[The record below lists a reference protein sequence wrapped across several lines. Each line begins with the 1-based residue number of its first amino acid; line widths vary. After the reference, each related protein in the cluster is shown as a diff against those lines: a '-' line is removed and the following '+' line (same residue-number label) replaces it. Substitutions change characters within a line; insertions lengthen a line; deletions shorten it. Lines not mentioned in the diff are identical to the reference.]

1 MKKNKKV
8 EVSFYVGL
16 PGSGKTTLL
25 SLKKDGFFIDDF
37 SLNIEKI
44 EDFKKSN
51 KNKLYIAD
59 PMLCLTTKE
68 KAEELINNKLS
79 YFDIDYKWCF
89 YENDLPNCLRNI
101 KRREDERKISEN
113 FMSHLSKRYKE
124 LHGESLIN
132 AIPVYKGE

>member
-1 MKKNKKV
+1 MKKNQKV

-25 SLKKDGFFIDDF
+25 TLKKDGFFIDDF
-37 SLNIEKI
+37 SLNIKKI

-59 PMLCLTTKE
+59 PMLCLATQE
-68 KAEELINNKLS
+68 KAEEVISNKLFD
-79 YFDIDYKWCF
+79 FDINYKWFF
-89 YENDLPNCLRNI
+89 YENNLENCLKNI
-101 KRREDERKISEN
+101 KERNDERKISEN
-113 FMSHLSKRYKE
+113 FMKHLSEKYE
-124 LHGESLIN
+124 ALHGKCLIN